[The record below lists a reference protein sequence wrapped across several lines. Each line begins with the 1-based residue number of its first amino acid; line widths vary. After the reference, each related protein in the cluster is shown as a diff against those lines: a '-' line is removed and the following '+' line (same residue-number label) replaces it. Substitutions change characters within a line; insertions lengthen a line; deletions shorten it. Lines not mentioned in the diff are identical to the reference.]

1 MKGTLST
8 AEGIRS
14 TGAVAGAVAWAGAP
28 AELEVVEEE
37 AEEGFREARPDVDPD
52 ADPDPE
58 LELLEL
64 EPELAHLAEMLR
76 RDQLPGPTVY
86 RSSPVLRERW
96 RIRFDRRLAEA
107 IAVLETIRSG

>member
-1 MKGTLST
+1 
-8 AEGIRS
+8 
-14 TGAVAGAVAWAGAP
+14 
-28 AELEVVEEE
+28 
-37 AEEGFREARPDVDPD
+37 
-52 ADPDPE
+52 
-58 LELLEL
+58 
-64 EPELAHLAEMLR
+64 MLR